1 DDANDPIVDGAR
13 AILDG
18 HVLLSRELASLG
30 QYPAIDINVSISRLA
45 NRLISR
51 AQRESVVKFRRL
63 MAIYEENKDLVAVG
77 AYRSGTNPELDEAL
91 ARREVLRRF
100 LMQDVD
106 ESVSVEEG
114 FEQLERALA

>member
-1 DDANDPIVDGAR
+1 
-13 AILDG
+13 
-18 HVLLSRELASLG
+18 
-30 QYPAIDINVSISRLA
+30 VSISRLA

-77 AYRSGTNPELDEAL
+77 AYRAGTNPELDEAL

>member
-1 DDANDPIVDGAR
+1 
-13 AILDG
+13 
-18 HVLLSRELASLG
+18 
-30 QYPAIDINVSISRLA
+30 SISRLA

-77 AYRSGTNPELDEAL
+77 AYRAGTNPELDEAL

>member
-1 DDANDPIVDGAR
+1 M
-13 AILDG
+13 
-18 HVLLSRELASLG
+18 
-30 QYPAIDINVSISRLA
+30 
-45 NRLISR
+45 
-51 AQRESVVKFRRL
+51 KFRRL

-77 AYRSGTNPELDEAL
+77 AYRAGTNPELDEAL